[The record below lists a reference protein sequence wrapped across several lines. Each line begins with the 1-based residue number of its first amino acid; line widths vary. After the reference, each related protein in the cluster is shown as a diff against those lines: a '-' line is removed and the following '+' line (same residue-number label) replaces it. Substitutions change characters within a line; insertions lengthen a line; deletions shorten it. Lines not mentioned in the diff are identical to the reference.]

1 MLYIIN
7 LFDNFH
13 LFIIDIE
20 EPGTG
25 MVLSFHYKVWKIPLE
40 ACHGVD
46 RDISPSTEPSSY
58 DDLCIITDGT
68 GVTEHLNLI
77 EVNFMFEIFRPDIP
91 TQGEESGCVSAGDQL
106 SVVIVVA
113 S

>member
-1 MLYIIN
+1 
-7 LFDNFH
+7 
-13 LFIIDIE
+13 
-20 EPGTG
+20 
-25 MVLSFHYKVWKIPLE
+25 MVLSSGIKVGKIPLE

-77 EVNFMFEIFRPDIP
+77 EVNFNIKIFRPDIP
-91 TQGEESGCVSAGDQL
+91 LQGEEGGGASGGDQL

-113 S
+113 SQ